1 MIAIIEYLTIHQ
13 DCIIENG
20 FHRLNK
26 KIIKT
31 KPNKQKKTQI
41 SRSLLS
47 VSWEHK
53 SNHKLN
59 WNQYEEIYQQAQ
71 NALDFMFWEER
82 MSDQSEMNLVSTDF
96 CGKSKKGEQHGL
108 GRN

>member
-1 MIAIIEYLTIHQ
+1 M
-13 DCIIENG
+13 
-20 FHRLNK
+20 K
-26 KIIKT
+26 KYI
-31 KPNKQKKTQI
+31 
-41 SRSLLS
+41 
-47 VSWEHK
+47 
-53 SNHKLN
+53 
-59 WNQYEEIYQQAQ
+59 QAQ